1 MATARHGIW
10 ISMKGRMWALVV
22 TNVGTN
28 VGTNLRYLWSSVE
41 YCSWTLSTWWRCCSV
56 SGSALNS
63 STRQISSSIVW
74 SNWF

>member
-1 MATARHGIW
+1 MATAGHGIW
-10 ISMKGRMWALVV
+10 ISMKGRMWAL
-22 TNVGTN
+22 VGTN

-41 YCSWTLSTWWRCCSV
+41 YCSWTLSTWWRCCRV